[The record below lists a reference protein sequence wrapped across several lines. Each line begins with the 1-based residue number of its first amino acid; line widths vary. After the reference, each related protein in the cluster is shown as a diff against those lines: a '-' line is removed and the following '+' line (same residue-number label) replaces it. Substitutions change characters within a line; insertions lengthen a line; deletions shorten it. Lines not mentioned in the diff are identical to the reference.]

1 MNYISKEFD
10 ELTNRELYEI
20 LKSRA
25 EIFVV
30 EQNINYVDMDDIDYV
45 SRHFFLEEGG
55 RVVACLRAY
64 YLDEEKTTMK
74 IGRVLSIKHGMGL
87 GTELMNKALYEIK
100 ENNLCQKIV
109 ISAQKQ
115 AVPFY
120 EEFGFETISDEYM
133 EEGIIHLKMIKE
145 L

>member
-1 MNYISKEFD
+1 MNYISKQFD

-64 YLDEEKTTMK
+64 YLDEEKTTLK

-87 GTELMNKALYEIK
+87 GTELMNKALEEISTNK
-100 ENNLCQKIV
+100 LCKKIF
-109 ISAQKQ
+109 ISAQKH

-120 EEFGFETISDEYM
+120 EGFGFETTSGEYM
-133 EEGIIHLKMIKE
+133 EEGIVHISMEKQL
-145 L
+145 